1 MPSDPKETTAVGA
14 LYSYQAALSYSR
26 RNPST
31 TKKDL
36 FLLYLLAHRA
46 IGKYQLAGLL
56 GYPSPILHSAE
67 VFVSRMC
74 LGGFCMKMRSQN
86 GRDGMDFFRLAPAG
100 LPAAIDAYRS
110 GLTQCL
116 QSDVSVAASLL
127 PFARDG
133 VLPIDEWAGWLS
145 ESFAAR
151 AHNQPKDALLLHM
164 SAVEDC
170 FLALLRH
177 IDISHF
183 YMPPQY
189 EVPFRHGR
197 PIPLGSQLGRHKP
210 YGSSLLR
217 CDAAYYVHHEPG
229 NDSTLQTVIV
239 EQDTHSQR
247 LPVLKSKIRRY
258 FELLQEWLDVPNQL
272 PPFLIFSLFTASGRQ
287 ELPHAIHNAKA
298 RQLSI
303 LLGMAADMCAE
314 EEAEDP
320 HDITVRRVAEYLGTF
335 RGDYIEECCRQ
346 IAALPAQCLD
356 ASAYSLMEH
365 FPATST
371 GNVYALFSR
380 YTARRESI
388 FSLCQELPSCASF
401 FFRGFSLSTLQNDA
415 PSRLLSFFP
424 YESGLTSR
432 LASDLHEITGDA
444 PSQILHYEA
453 LHDFGGISMRNC
465 FFMEDGSCYAV
476 EQVGDDLGGRIRSER
491 YLKANEHP
499 FSLIMVLSQKDAYAL
514 LPHFLGLMSK
524 PDIPVYCTLFSP
536 HPDGIAYSHLARLD
550 QFRTE

>member
-1 MPSDPKETTAVGA
+1 MPSDPNETTAVGA

-36 FLLYLLAHRA
+36 FLLYLLAHKV
-46 IGKYQLAGLL
+46 IGKYQIAGLL
-56 GYPSPILHSAE
+56 SYPAPIPHSAE
-67 VFVSRMC
+67 VFINRMC
-74 LGGFCMKMRSQN
+74 LGGFCTKMRNQN
-86 GRDGMDFFRLAPAG
+86 GRDGMDFFLLAPAG

-116 QSDVSVAASLL
+116 QSDSSVATSLL
-127 PFARDG
+127 PFAMNG
-133 VLPIDEWAGWLS
+133 ILPIDEWAGWLS
-145 ESFAAR
+145 ENFTAR
-151 AHNQPKDALLLHM
+151 VHNQPKGALLLHM

-170 FLALLRH
+170 FLTLLRH
-177 IDISHF
+177 MDISHF

-189 EVPFRHGR
+189 EVPFQYGR
-197 PIPLGSQLGRHKP
+197 TIPLDSQLSRHKP
-210 YGSSLLR
+210 YSSSLLR
-217 CDAAYYVHHEPG
+217 CDAAYYIHHESG

-247 LPVLKSKIRRY
+247 FPVLKSKIRRY

-303 LLGMAADMCAE
+303 LLGMVADMCAE
-314 EEAEDP
+314 AEAENP
-320 HDITVRRVAEYLGTF
+320 HDITVRQVAEYLGTF

-346 IAALPAQCLD
+346 IAALPIQCLD
-356 ASAYSLMEH
+356 TPAYSFMEH

-371 GNVYALFSR
+371 GNAYALFSR

-401 FFRGFSLSTLQNDA
+401 FFRGFSLSTLQNDT
-415 PSRLLSFFP
+415 PSHLLSFFP
-424 YESGLTSR
+424 YESGFSSR
-432 LASDLHEITGDA
+432 LASDLHEVTGGT
-444 PSQILHYEA
+444 PTQILRYEA
-453 LHDFGGISMRNC
+453 VHDFDGISMRNC
-465 FFMEDGSCYAV
+465 FFMGDGSCYAV
-476 EQVGDDLGGRIRSER
+476 EQVGDDLGGRMRSER
-491 YLKANEHP
+491 YLKGKGYP

-514 LPHFLGLMSK
+514 LPHFLKLMG
-524 PDIPVYCTLFSP
+524 DADTPVYCTLFSP

-550 QFRTE
+550 QFQPE